1 MCSST
6 LEGEP
11 RRAPE
16 TSPVTEVPIAE
27 HLDAV
32 RAHHRF
38 GNVVRGGEAWDLSHL
53 EPFAFRVDPGLGF
66 EVIVVVVFS
75 SHCFTR
81 SLVRDGRA
89 RHEIPL
95 DELFDDGREVR
106 VLCEERLQ
114 LSQIRLPA
122 LIRKLRSCAI
132 QVAGEDP
139 LNFMTSEGIDDGDVR
154 HSRHYVVFFQV
165 LRDLKRRRRLLL
177 NVQSAYAKK
186 LIRQR
191 QRERRRVSL
200 FKILKTTSLG
210 QRVKA

>member
-11 RRAPE
+11 R
-16 TSPVTEVPIAE
+16 PVREDSSVIEVPIAD

-38 GNVVRGGEAWDLSHL
+38 RNVVRGGKAWDLSHL
-53 EPFAFRVDPGLGF
+53 DPFAFRVDPGLGF

-89 RHEIPL
+89 QHEIPS

-106 VLCEERLQ
+106 VLCEERVK
-114 LSQIRLPA
+114 LSQLRLPA
-122 LIRKLRSCAI
+122 LIRKLRSSAI

-139 LNFMTSEGIDDGDVR
+139 LNFMSSEAMDDSDVR
-154 HSRHYVVFFQV
+154 DPRHYVVFFQV

-177 NVQSAYAKK
+177 NVQSAYAKE